1 MTDSGGGKVRYFC
14 ADTLKKGR
22 YEYMH
27 GIEFFTFPTQK
38 KDPKGMRA
46 WIGLLRRKDYD
57 PPGHHRDDRP
67 TAEILYPTLFVF
79 LQQLQ
84 RTSE

>member
-57 PPGHHRDDRP
+57 PPGHHRVRYICKIP
-67 TAEILYPTLFVF
+67 KMHRLTIHLFGGCYNF
-79 LQQLQ
+79 
-84 RTSE
+84 